1 MMVNNEYKMQK
12 GILFSAIFLSLL
24 SLSGCNDESY
34 ESNLNTLPPLPEMN
48 GHVFAENNNQQGLLN
63 SEVTININDH
73 VRSTTGSDIELK
85 NVTLQNNSTCKVNS
99 IQSLSFSVQTGDVD
113 DCLFEYEVQSKLD
126 DEINTT
132 TAIVRLAVGETYQ
145 NEALPRITKK
155 TTLNNPISIDLKY
168 ELLNE
173 GIDHDDALNIELTM
187 IGSGEATI
195 ANDNT
200 VVFEP
205 NNIGTA
211 EIFYSYKNSSNV
223 KQGII
228 SVSVSEEGEN
238 TPPAVTDFEQDGL
251 INLEDTVVIDVS
263 GYVEDINGDDIQLV
277 SIDDF
282 NSSSSL
288 FAPTDINNTQFYFNA
303 SVPGSHDVAYTVSDH
318 MGGYS
323 TGIVHINVEPDF
335 SLIQD
340 WEDIVSYDPIIDSDI
355 RFFAPMTKVYADYV
369 SADYTE
375 TNIEDGTYG
384 EEGAEVVQMS
394 LEQARSYC
402 KTRGGRLPLTRELN
416 TLFTTEGNVYSEHN
430 WPTSQAYWTADKVS
444 EQDASTLYLYN
455 GVLSSIDKE
464 SVSYV
469 TCVDLSNKAVK
480 DFSSTAVYIEGVGN
494 KYSYELTLTD
504 PDGDVSPYADALLV
518 AVNNR
523 GVFLNKSS
531 ETSRI
536 ANQSGVIY
544 ATYYDTSFNKE
555 VINISSSSA
564 EDYYPFIPKPENSII
579 DLTDP
584 NKWNSREYW
593 YAELEQANENGLPLL
608 FSEKNHLDHVYI
620 DSFIGDDFI
629 VNYRI
634 KASENVTKGAVSF
647 TLQQVTNDLNSLT
660 DSQKP
665 TGNGIIR
672 DDTTVGFSTNFY
684 KNGYE
689 VIGYGALSSEFVSSD
704 VREEYNYVWFDKRGD
719 YISIYTSTDPER
731 PADPIGVFEFSLLSS
746 LDFSQ
751 PYWITFGAYNSA
763 ATASDVYV
771 ENLIFSAY

>member
-48 GHVFAENNNQQGLLN
+48 DHVFAENNNQQGLLN

-85 NVTLQNNSTCKVNS
+85 NVTLQNKSTCKVNS

-113 DCLFEYEVQSKLD
+113 DCLFEYEVQSKLN

-145 NEALPRITKK
+145 NEELPRITKK
-155 TTLNNPISIDLKY
+155 ATLNNPISIDLNY

-173 GIDHDDALNIELTM
+173 GIDPDDALNTELTI

-205 NNIGTA
+205 NNVGTA
-211 EIFYSYKNSSNV
+211 EIFYSYISSSNV
-223 KQGII
+223 KQGVI

-238 TPPAVTDFEQDGL
+238 TPPAVTDFEQEGL

-263 GYVEDINGDDIQLV
+263 DYVEDINGDDIQLV

-323 TGIVHINVEPDF
+323 TGLVHINVEPDF

-340 WEDIVSYDPIIDSDI
+340 WEDIVTYDPFINSDI

-369 SADYTE
+369 NANYTE

-384 EEGAEVVQMS
+384 ENGAEVVQMS
-394 LEQARSYC
+394 LEQARNYC

-416 TLFTTEGNVYSEHN
+416 TLFTTEGNLYLQHN
-430 WPTSQAYWTADKVS
+430 WPTSQAYWTAEKVS
-444 EQDASTLYLYN
+444 EQDASTFILHN
-455 GVLSSIDKE
+455 GILSNQDKNNTA
-464 SVSYV
+464 YA
-469 TCVDLSNKAVK
+469 TCVDLSNEDVK
-480 DFSSTAVYIEGVGN
+480 DFSSSVSYTDGVGN
-494 KYSYELTLTD
+494 EYTYTIQTIN
-504 PDGDVSPYADALLV
+504 PDGESAPFVDIDLTAA
-518 AVNNR
+518 NNR
-523 GVFLNKSS
+523 GVFDNTLSIKN
-531 ETSRI
+531 
-536 ANQSGVIY
+536 VITDQY
-544 ATYYDTSFNKE
+544 GLIIQLYYDTSFQNE
-555 VINISSSSA
+555 VIIVSLSA
-564 EDYYPFIPKPENSII
+564 SDDRYAFIPVLENSNI
-579 DLTDP
+579 DLTDLD
-584 NKWNSREYW
+584 KWSSRQYSL
-593 YAELEQANENGLPLL
+593 AELMLSSADGLPLL
-608 FSEKNHLDHVYI
+608 YSESNHSNSTYI
-620 DSFIGDDFI
+620 DSFLGENFI
-629 VNYRI
+629 SYYRL
-634 KASENVTKGAVSF
+634 KASDTINKGAVSF
-647 TLQQVTNDLNSLT
+647 TLQQVTNDANMLT
-660 DSQKP
+660 DDQIPIS
-665 TGNGIIR
+665 NGIIR
-672 DDTTVGFSTNFY
+672 DSSTFGFSTNFY
-684 KNGYE
+684 RNGYVLIDNGE
-689 VIGYGALSSEFVSSD
+689 LQGDFIFSD
-704 VREEYNYVWFDKRGD
+704 VRTLYNYVWFDKRGN
-719 YISIYTSTDPER
+719 YVEVYSSTSPER
-731 PADPIGVFEFSLLSS
+731 PDEPVGVFEISNTHFDLSKE
-746 LDFSQ
+746 F
-751 PYWITFGAYNSA
+751 WITFGGFNSVS
-763 ATASDVYV
+763 SDSSAV
-771 ENLIFSAY
+771 NLYFSAY